1 MVFRLLGGSH
11 FRYGDASQPY
21 VLYYHQLN
29 ATKITRVL
37 LPKDL
42 KNWRKLLLEEYQGL
56 FVG

>member
-29 ATKITRVL
+29 TTKITRALLLKDRKNWHKL
-37 LPKDL
+37 LP
-42 KNWRKLLLEEYQGL
+42 EEYQGL